1 MNKTIEKEFFEA
13 FKWGGVVNNCIE
25 WMRYIYNLPP
35 IKPGDSKG
43 CESLQNKE
51 AKDKFDNFYKEILP
65 KDILEKTEA
74 FNDKVI
80 MNMDSPL
87 MDEIEANLNECK
99 TEVER
104 ERYLLSLLKP
114 FGDIPSGCGIARIYH
129 PKVEIKRLESEIVD
143 FERDKAFWQKR
154 EEDELVE
161 DVNGKSAGTS
171 KEQIEACNSMIEERK
186 EQIDWVLY
194 VNRRFCEL
202 TGKFEDGARWM
213 QKGTV
218 EHCLSAFI
226 RIMSVFAD
234 RLDALLLTY
243 GIDLMKLQEISGLYL
258 KSHRL
263 ITDIDVYVC
272 IIDLSQKYID
282 DLSKLDGQQQPEN
295 NREIADEKSLSGKQ
309 EKKEILKRGRR
320 SKLFKDY
327 LQNDDGSKLQTLHDV
342 MSGKG
347 GKEVALVIKVAIQI
361 GWITKPTYKAVADEF
376 GDIGNRS
383 NYNKY
388 INGDKFTSDEIVG
401 IKAKLQN

>member
-87 MDEIEANLNECK
+87 MDEIEANWNECK

-263 ITDIDVYVC
+263 ITDIDVYVGSR
-272 IIDLSQKYID
+272 DLAQKYID

>member
-263 ITDIDVYVC
+263 ITDIDVYVGSR
-272 IIDLSQKYID
+272 DLAQKYID

-320 SKLFKDY
+320 SKLVKDY
-327 LQNDDGSKLQTLHDV
+327 LQKDDGSKLQTLHDV

>member
-80 MNMDSPL
+80 MNMDSPF

-263 ITDIDVYVC
+263 ITDIDVYVGSR
-272 IIDLSQKYID
+272 DLAQKYID

>member
-51 AKDKFDNFYKEILP
+51 AKDKVDNFYKEILP

-143 FERDKAFWQKR
+143 FERNKAFWQKK
-154 EEDELVE
+154 EEDELVK

-171 KEQIEACNSMIEERK
+171 KEQIEACNSMIEGRK

-263 ITDIDVYVC
+263 ITDIDVYVGSR
-272 IIDLSQKYID
+272 DLAQKYID

-320 SKLFKDY
+320 SKPFKDY

>member
-80 MNMDSPL
+80 TNMDSPL

-263 ITDIDVYVC
+263 ITDIDVYVGSR
-272 IIDLSQKYID
+272 DLAQKYID

>member
-13 FKWGGVVNNCIE
+13 FNWGGVVNNCIE

-263 ITDIDVYVC
+263 ITDIDVYVGSR
-272 IIDLSQKYID
+272 DLAQKYID

>member
-51 AKDKFDNFYKEILP
+51 AKDKVDNFYKEILP

-87 MDEIEANLNECK
+87 IDEIEANLNECK

-143 FERDKAFWQKR
+143 FERNKAFWQKK

-171 KEQIEACNSMIEERK
+171 KEQIEACNSMIEGRK

-263 ITDIDVYVC
+263 ITDIDVYVGSR
-272 IIDLSQKYID
+272 DLAQKYID

-320 SKLFKDY
+320 SKPFKDY

>member
-263 ITDIDVYVC
+263 ITDIDVYVGSR
-272 IIDLSQKYID
+272 DLAQKYID

-388 INGDKFTSDEIVG
+388 INGDKFTSD
-401 IKAKLQN
+401 

>member
-74 FNDKVI
+74 FNDEVI

-161 DVNGKSAGTS
+161 DVNEKSAGTS
-171 KEQIEACNSMIEERK
+171 KEQIEACNSMIKGRK

-263 ITDIDVYVC
+263 ITDIDVYVGSR
-272 IIDLSQKYID
+272 DLAQKYID

-309 EKKEILKRGRR
+309 EKQEILKRGRR
-320 SKLFKDY
+320 SKPFKDY
-327 LQNDDGSKLQTLHDV
+327 LQNDDGSKLQTLHNV

-347 GKEVALVIKVAIQI
+347 GKEVALVIKAAIQI

>member
-263 ITDIDVYVC
+263 ITDIDVYVGSR
-272 IIDLSQKYID
+272 DLAQKYID

-320 SKLFKDY
+320 SKLFKKKKK
-327 LQNDDGSKLQTLHDV
+327 NDDGSKLQTLHDV

>member
-51 AKDKFDNFYKEILP
+51 AKDKVDNFYKEILP

-129 PKVEIKRLESEIVD
+129 PKVEIKRLESDIVD
-143 FERDKAFWQKR
+143 FERNKAFWQKK

-171 KEQIEACNSMIEERK
+171 KEQIEACNSMIEGRK

-263 ITDIDVYVC
+263 ITDIDVYVGSR
-272 IIDLSQKYID
+272 DLAQKYID

-320 SKLFKDY
+320 SKPFKDY

>member
-1 MNKTIEKEFFEA
+1 
-13 FKWGGVVNNCIE
+13 
-25 WMRYIYNLPP
+25 MRYIYNLPP

-51 AKDKFDNFYKEILP
+51 AKDKVDNFYKEILP

-143 FERDKAFWQKR
+143 FERNKAFWQKK

-171 KEQIEACNSMIEERK
+171 KEQIEACNSMIEGRK

-263 ITDIDVYVC
+263 ITDIDVYVGSR
-272 IIDLSQKYID
+272 DLAQKYID

-320 SKLFKDY
+320 SKPFKDY

>member
-1 MNKTIEKEFFEA
+1 M
-13 FKWGGVVNNCIE
+13 
-25 WMRYIYNLPP
+25 
-35 IKPGDSKG
+35 
-43 CESLQNKE
+43 
-51 AKDKFDNFYKEILP
+51 
-65 KDILEKTEA
+65 
-74 FNDKVI
+74 
-80 MNMDSPL
+80 
-87 MDEIEANLNECK
+87 
-99 TEVER
+99 
-104 ERYLLSLLKP
+104 
-114 FGDIPSGCGIARIYH
+114 
-129 PKVEIKRLESEIVD
+129 
-143 FERDKAFWQKR
+143 
-154 EEDELVE
+154 
-161 DVNGKSAGTS
+161 NGKSAGTS

-263 ITDIDVYVC
+263 ITDIDVYVGSR
-272 IIDLSQKYID
+272 DLAQKYID

>member
-35 IKPGDSKG
+35 IKPGDRKG

-51 AKDKFDNFYKEILP
+51 AKDKVDNFYKEILP

-104 ERYLLSLLKP
+104 EGYLLSLLKP

-143 FERDKAFWQKR
+143 FERNKAFWQKK

-171 KEQIEACNSMIEERK
+171 KEQIEACNSMIEGRK
-186 EQIDWVLY
+186 EQIDWVLF

-263 ITDIDVYVC
+263 ITDIDVYVGSR
-272 IIDLSQKYID
+272 DLAQKYID

-320 SKLFKDY
+320 SKPFKDY

>member
-1 MNKTIEKEFFEA
+1 M
-13 FKWGGVVNNCIE
+13 NNCIE

-51 AKDKFDNFYKEILP
+51 AKDKVDNFYKEILP

-143 FERDKAFWQKR
+143 FERNKAFWQKK

-171 KEQIEACNSMIEERK
+171 KEQIEACNSMIEGRK

-263 ITDIDVYVC
+263 ITDIDVYVGSR
-272 IIDLSQKYID
+272 DLAQKYID

-320 SKLFKDY
+320 SKPFKDY

>member
-263 ITDIDVYVC
+263 ITDIDVDVGSR
-272 IIDLSQKYID
+272 DLAQKYID

>member
-171 KEQIEACNSMIEERK
+171 KEQIEACNSMIEGRK

-202 TGKFEDGARWM
+202 IGKFEDGARWM

-263 ITDIDVYVC
+263 ITDIDVYVGSR
-272 IIDLSQKYID
+272 DLAQKYID

-309 EKKEILKRGRR
+309 EKKEILKRGRK
-320 SKLFKDY
+320 SKPFKDY
-327 LQNDDGSKLQTLHDV
+327 LQNDDGSKLQTLHGL
-342 MSGKG
+342 MSGKE
-347 GKEVALVIKVAIQI
+347 GKEAALVIKVAIQI
-361 GWITKPTYKAVADEF
+361 GWITKPTFKAVEKEF
-376 GDIGNRS
+376 GEIGS
-383 NYNKY
+383 ESGYNKAMRE
-388 INGDKFTSDEIVG
+388 NTFTNDEIQG
-401 IKAKLQN
+401 MKNTLLA

>member
-161 DVNGKSAGTS
+161 DMNGKSAGTS

-263 ITDIDVYVC
+263 ITDIDVYVGSR
-272 IIDLSQKYID
+272 DLAQKYID

>member
-263 ITDIDVYVC
+263 ITDIDVYVGSR
-272 IIDLSQKYID
+272 DLAQKYID
-282 DLSKLDGQQQPEN
+282 DLSKVDGQQQPEN

>member
-1 MNKTIEKEFFEA
+1 
-13 FKWGGVVNNCIE
+13 
-25 WMRYIYNLPP
+25 MRYIYNLPP

-263 ITDIDVYVC
+263 ITDIDVYVGSR
-272 IIDLSQKYID
+272 DLAQKYID

>member
-74 FNDKVI
+74 FNDEVI

-161 DVNGKSAGTS
+161 DVNEKSAGTS
-171 KEQIEACNSMIEERK
+171 KEQIEACNSMIKGRK

-263 ITDIDVYVC
+263 ITDIDVYVGSR
-272 IIDLSQKYID
+272 DLAQKYID

-320 SKLFKDY
+320 SKPFKDY
-327 LQNDDGSKLQTLHDV
+327 LQNDDGSKLQTLHNV

-347 GKEVALVIKVAIQI
+347 GKEVALVIKAAIQI

>member
-234 RLDALLLTY
+234 RLDALILTY

-263 ITDIDVYVC
+263 ITDIDVYVGSR
-272 IIDLSQKYID
+272 DLAQKYID

>member
-51 AKDKFDNFYKEILP
+51 AKDKVDNFYKEILP

-143 FERDKAFWQKR
+143 FERNKAFWQKK

-171 KEQIEACNSMIEERK
+171 KEQIEACNSMIEGRK

-234 RLDALLLTY
+234 RLDALLTY

-263 ITDIDVYVC
+263 ITDIDVYVGSR
-272 IIDLSQKYID
+272 DLAQKYID

-320 SKLFKDY
+320 SKPFKDY

>member
-1 MNKTIEKEFFEA
+1 MNKTIEKKFFEA
-13 FKWGGVVNNCIE
+13 FKRGGVVDNCIE

-35 IKPGDSKG
+35 IKPGDSKA

-104 ERYLLSLLKP
+104 ERYLFSLLKP

-129 PKVEIKRLESEIVD
+129 PKVEIKRLESEIVY

-161 DVNGKSAGTS
+161 DVDGKSAGTP
-171 KEQIEACNSMIEERK
+171 KEQIEACNSMIERRK
-186 EQIDWVLY
+186 EQIDWALY

-218 EHCLSAFI
+218 EHCLNAFI
-226 RIMSVFAD
+226 RIMRVFAD

-263 ITDIDVYVC
+263 ITDIDVYVGSR
-272 IIDLSQKYID
+272 DLAQKYID

-295 NREIADEKSLSGKQ
+295 NREIADEESLSGKQ

-320 SKLFKDY
+320 SKPFKDY

-388 INGDKFTSDEIVG
+388 INSDKFTSDEIVG

>member
-243 GIDLMKLQEISGLYL
+243 GIDLLKLQEISGLYL

-263 ITDIDVYVC
+263 ITDIDVYVGSR
-272 IIDLSQKYID
+272 DLAQKYID

>member
-263 ITDIDVYVC
+263 ITDIDVYVGSR
-272 IIDLSQKYID
+272 DLAQKYID

-388 INGDKFTSDEIVG
+388 INGDKFTSDEIMG

>member
-263 ITDIDVYVC
+263 ITDIDVYVGSR
-272 IIDLSQKYID
+272 DLAQKYID

>member
-213 QKGTV
+213 QKGTG

-263 ITDIDVYVC
+263 ITDIDVYVGSR
-272 IIDLSQKYID
+272 DLAQKYID

>member
-171 KEQIEACNSMIEERK
+171 KEQI
-186 EQIDWVLY
+186 DWVLY

-263 ITDIDVYVC
+263 ITDIDVYVGSR
-272 IIDLSQKYID
+272 DLAQKYID

-309 EKKEILKRGRR
+309 EKKEILKRGRK
-320 SKLFKDY
+320 SKPFKDY
-327 LQNDDGSKLQTLHDV
+327 LQNDDGSKLQTLHGL
-342 MSGKG
+342 MSGKE
-347 GKEVALVIKVAIQI
+347 GKEAALVIKVAIQI
-361 GWITKPTYKAVADEF
+361 GWITKPTFKAVEKEF
-376 GDIGNRS
+376 GEIGS
-383 NYNKY
+383 ESGYNKAMRE
-388 INGDKFTSDEIVG
+388 NTFTNDEIQG
-401 IKAKLQN
+401 MKNTLLA

>member
-51 AKDKFDNFYKEILP
+51 AKDKVDNFYKEILP

-143 FERDKAFWQKR
+143 FERNKAFWQKK

-171 KEQIEACNSMIEERK
+171 KEQIEACNSMIEGRK

-263 ITDIDVYVC
+263 ITDIDVYVGSR
-272 IIDLSQKYID
+272 DLAQKYID

-320 SKLFKDY
+320 SKPFKDY

>member
-263 ITDIDVYVC
+263 ITDIDVYVGSR
-272 IIDLSQKYID
+272 DLAQKYID

-388 INGDKFTSDEIVG
+388 INGDKFTSDEIVD

>member
-51 AKDKFDNFYKEILP
+51 AKDKVDNFYKEILP

-143 FERDKAFWQKR
+143 FERNKAFWQKK

-171 KEQIEACNSMIEERK
+171 KEQIEACNSMIEGRK

-213 QKGTV
+213 QEGTV

-263 ITDIDVYVC
+263 ITDIDVYVGSR
-272 IIDLSQKYID
+272 DLAQKYID

-320 SKLFKDY
+320 SKPFKDY